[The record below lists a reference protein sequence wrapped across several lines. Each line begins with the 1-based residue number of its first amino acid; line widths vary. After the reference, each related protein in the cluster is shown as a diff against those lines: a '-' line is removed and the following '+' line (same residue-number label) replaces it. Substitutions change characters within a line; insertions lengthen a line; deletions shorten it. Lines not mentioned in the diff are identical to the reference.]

1 MRKSK
6 AEAAQTRKRIVE
18 VAAEEFR
25 RKGIAGAGLV
35 DLMAT
40 AGLTAGG
47 FYRHFESKDA
57 LVAEAL
63 REACQ
68 TTAERLSSR
77 TGEADPT
84 ANLAQALGLYL
95 STRHRD
101 NADTGCPLVALGSE
115 LARSDLAVR
124 QAATEGFFALVD
136 LVAAGERSEA
146 PELAAR
152 TKAMVAVATMI
163 GALTMSRILT
173 DPDAS
178 KALIDGARAQ
188 ILQE

>member
-47 FYRHFESKDA
+47 FYRHFQSKDA

-68 TTAERLSSR
+68 TTAERLSSQ
-77 TGEADPT
+77 TGEADP
-84 ANLAQALGLYL
+84 AADLAQALGLYL

-136 LVAAGERSEA
+136 LVAGERSEA
-146 PELAAR
+146 PEPAAR

-163 GALTMSRILT
+163 GTLTMSRILT

-178 KALIDGARAQ
+178 KALIEGARAQ